1 MNKDAR
7 IGLVTLV
14 VLSSLL
20 LFSSLRARGVVSF
33 GREQGL
39 IFTQV
44 HGLREGDVVTVGGV
58 PAGKVVSIDFVPDD
72 LQKALAPV
80 TGGVELVRANVVF
93 DKSRKI
99 PKESTYTVFTDMNGI
114 RRVEI
119 TVSPSQENIEP
130 GETFFAE
137 ETTRQE
143 DQLQATIGTFTK
155 LGRQTEKLREIL
167 SDEDFRLRT
176 RDTAS
181 NLRFYSRELRAASA
195 QAPEQLQAFE
205 EELNTQETAILNQLK
220 AFDDKTKDVRERM
233 TEMSPQLTETMQGY
247 AERMTRQGDRLTATL
262 QTAAQRS
269 GEYQEMLDRMMQERL
284 DPEAV
289 QSLVISTKKWARKL
303 DEYHRL
309 AEDVHALTS
318 DPTVRSDLKEAIGKF
333 QVRGTEMNE
342 RLEKLEKMID
352 NNPLKPI
359 LGIPDES
366 KGDSPQALPNP
377 NPSTTATPAAEKTP
391 VR

>member
-7 IGLVTLV
+7 LGLLTI
-14 VLSSLL
+14 VLMGSLL
-20 LFSSLRARGVVSF
+20 LLDMLRERGVVSL

-44 HGLREGDVVTVGGV
+44 HGLREGDMVTVGGV
-58 PAGKVVSIDFVPDD
+58 PAGKVVSIDFAPDD

-99 PKESTYTVFTDMNGI
+99 PKESTYTVLTDMNGI

-143 DQLQATIGTFTK
+143 DQLQATIATFTK
-155 LGRQTEKLREIL
+155 LGRQTENLREVL
-167 SDEDFRLRT
+167 SDQDFRLRT

-195 QAPEQLQAFE
+195 QAPEQLRAFE
-205 EELNTQETAILNQLK
+205 ENLNTQETALLNQLK

-233 TEMSPQLTETMQGY
+233 TEMSPQLTETMRGY
-247 AERMTRQGDRLTATL
+247 AERMTRQGDRLSATL

-269 GEYQEMLDRMMQERL
+269 GEYREMLDRLMQERL
-284 DPEAV
+284 NPEAV
-289 QSLVISTKKWARKL
+289 QTLVISTKKWARKL
-303 DEYHRL
+303 DEYRRL

-318 DPTVRSDLKEAIGKF
+318 DPTVRADLKEAIGKF
-333 QVRGTEMNE
+333 EVRGAEMNE

-359 LGIPDES
+359 LGIPDETTDDS
-366 KGDSPQALPNP
+366 KKPSPNP
-377 NPSTTATPAAEKTP
+377 NATATPAAEKTP